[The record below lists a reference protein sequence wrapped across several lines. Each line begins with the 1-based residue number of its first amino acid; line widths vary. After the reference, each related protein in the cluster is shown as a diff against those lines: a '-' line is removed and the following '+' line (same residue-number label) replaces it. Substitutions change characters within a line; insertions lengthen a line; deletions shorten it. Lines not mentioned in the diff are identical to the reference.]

1 MNKFQ
6 KYIACFQEAPLKNS
20 TKDESTQTS
29 EDDVMEWSTPLKPE
43 SIVEDIKEAAESA
56 VQQSGFVY
64 EASSGMYYDYN
75 TGYYYDAVSLLK

>member
-1 MNKFQ
+1 M
-6 KYIACFQEAPLKNS
+6 P
-20 TKDESTQTS
+20 
-29 EDDVMEWSTPLKPE
+29 VKPE

-75 TGYYYDAVSLLK
+75 TGYYYDAVSTYFKFLVWSLNLFSYRS